1 MDLTGGKVTPV
12 MASGI
17 ASPAIPMTN
26 TDVTI
31 TGFDTT
37 TVGAKIVKVSYKGI
51 SKTFGIT
58 VEDGY
63 SEMKIKTLPTKTEY
77 KYGESLDLTGGTI
90 EITKDS
96 GTKETINIT
105 KDMVSGCNSKK
116 LGAQILTVTYQG
128 LTQQFVVKVE
138 DYIASLK
145 IQNLQK

>member
-77 KYGESLDLTGGTI
+77 KYHKKAFQNCGGA
-90 EITKDS
+90 
-96 GTKETINIT
+96 
-105 KDMVSGCNSKK
+105 C
-116 LGAQILTVTYQG
+116 
-128 LTQQFVVKVE
+128 
-138 DYIASLK
+138 
-145 IQNLQK
+145 